1 MKRFYASA
9 AVIAASLTC
18 HGLPALAQTN
28 EVTIGISITTTGP
41 AAALGIP
48 ERNALDFVVKEIAG
62 VPLKVIVLDDGGDP
76 TNATTNARRF
86 VTESKA
92 DIMMG
97 SSTTPPSIA
106 ISNVANEAGIPHI
119 GLAPFPITP
128 ERAKWSVTMPQP
140 IPIMGKVLYEHMKAH
155 NVKTVGFI
163 GYSDSYG
170 DLWVNDFKG
179 QGVPMGM
186 SLVTEERFARPDTSV
201 AGQALKLV
209 AANPDA
215 ILIGASGTAAGLP
228 QTELRDRGYKGLI
241 YQTHGAASMD
251 FIRIAGKAAEG
262 VLMASGPVMDPE
274 DQPDS
279 ALTKK
284 PGLALNKAYEAKYGP
299 SSRSQFAGHSYDAF
313 LVLERIIPVAL
324 KKAKPG
330 TPEFREAL
338 RQALVSERDIAA
350 SQGVY
355 NFTEKDRYGL
365 DDRSRIL
372 LTVKDGK
379 YVLAKST
386 GANSARTGPST
397 GPVRFPTVRL
407 SNRS

>member
-1 MKRFYASA
+1 MQKAFLSAVALAAALALPGSGASA
-9 AVIAASLTC
+9 
-18 HGLPALAQTN
+18 QTSDI
-28 EVTIGISITTTGP
+28 TIGITISTTGP

-48 ERNALDFVVKEIAG
+48 ERNALEFVPKEIAG
-62 VPLKVIVLDDGGDP
+62 IPLKVIVLDDGGDP

-92 DIMMG
+92 DIIMG
-97 SSTTPPSIA
+97 SSTTPPTIA
-106 ISNVANEAGIPHI
+106 VSNVANEAGIPHI
-119 GLAPFPITP
+119 GLAPFPIT
-128 ERAKWSVTMPQP
+128 EARGKWSVDMPQP
-140 IPIMGKVLYEHMKAH
+140 VPIMGKVLYEHMKAH
-155 NVKTVGFI
+155 NIKTVGYI

-170 DLWVNDFKG
+170 DLWFNDFKN

-186 SLVTEERFARPDTSV
+186 TVVDEERFARPDTSV
-201 AGQALKLV
+201 TGQVLKLI

-215 ILIGASGTAAGLP
+215 ILVGASGTAAALP

-262 VLMASGPVMDPE
+262 VIMASGPVMSPE
-274 DQPDS
+274 TQPDT

-284 PGLALNKAYEAKYGP
+284 PGLALDTAYEAKYGP
-299 SSRSQFAGHSYDAF
+299 NSRSQFAGHSYDAF
-313 LVLERIIPVAL
+313 EVLKRVIPTAL
-324 KKAKPG
+324 KTAKPG
-330 TPEFREAL
+330 TPEFREAI
-338 RQALVSERDIAA
+338 RQAFLTEREIPA

-365 DDRSRIL
+365 DDRSRII

-379 YVLAKST
+379 YIP
-386 GANSARTGPST
+386 AN
-397 GPVRFPTVRL
+397 
-407 SNRS
+407 

>member
-1 MKRFYASA
+1 MSA
-9 AVIAASLTC
+9 AALAAVLALQGS
-18 HGLPALAQTN
+18 PALAQAN
-28 EVTIGISITTTGP
+28 EIVIGITVVTTGP

-48 ERNALDFVVKEIAG
+48 ERNSLEFVAKEIGG

-76 TNATTNARRF
+76 TAATTNARRF

-92 DIMMG
+92 DIIMG
-97 SSTTPPSIA
+97 SSTTPPTIA
-106 ISNVANEAGIPHI
+106 VSTVANEAGIPHF
-119 GLAPFPITP
+119 GLAPFPIN
-128 ERAKWSVTMPQP
+128 EARMKWSVAMPQP

-155 NVKTVGFI
+155 AIKTVGYI

-170 DLWVNDFKG
+170 DLWANDFKA
-179 QGVPMGM
+179 QAVPMGM
-186 SLVTEERFARPDTSV
+186 SLVDEERFARTDTSV
-201 AGQALKLV
+201 TGQVLKLV

-215 ILIGASGTAAGLP
+215 ILVGASGTAAGLP
-228 QTELRDRGYKGLI
+228 QTALRERGYKGLI

-251 FIRIAGKAAEG
+251 FIRIAGAAAEG

-299 SSRSQFAGHSYDAF
+299 NSRSQFAGHSYDAF
-313 LVLERIIPVAL
+313 LILERVIPVAL

-330 TPEFREAL
+330 TPEFREAI
-338 RQALVSERDIAA
+338 REALLTERDIAA

-379 YVLAKST
+379 YVLAK
-386 GANSARTGPST
+386 
-397 GPVRFPTVRL
+397 
-407 SNRS
+407 

>member
-1 MKRFYASA
+1 MKKNYLAAAAFAAGLALPGASA
-9 AVIAASLTC
+9 W
-18 HGLPALAQTN
+18 AQAN
-28 EVTIGISITTTGP
+28 EIVIGITIVTTGP

-48 ERNALDFVVKEIAG
+48 ERNSLEFVAKEIGG

-76 TNATTNARRF
+76 TTATTNARRF

-92 DIMMG
+92 DIIMG
-97 SSTTPPSIA
+97 SSTTPPTIA
-106 ISNVANEAGIPHI
+106 VSTVANEAGIPHF
-119 GLAPFPITP
+119 GLAPFPLN
-128 ERAKWSVTMPQP
+128 EARMKWSVSMPQP
-140 IPIMGKVLYEHMKAH
+140 IPIMGKVLYEHMKSHAI
-155 NVKTVGFI
+155 KTVGYI

-170 DLWVNDFKG
+170 DLWANDFKA
-179 QGVPMGM
+179 QAVPMGM
-186 SLVTEERFARPDTSV
+186 TLIDEERFARTDTSV
-201 AGQALKLV
+201 TGQVLKLV

-215 ILIGASGTAAGLP
+215 ILVGASGTAAGLP
-228 QTELRDRGYKGLI
+228 QSALRERGYKGLI

-251 FIRIAGKAAEG
+251 FIRIAGAAAEG

-284 PGLALNKAYEAKYGP
+284 PGLALNKAYEAKYGAN
-299 SSRSQFAGHSYDAF
+299 SRSQFAGHSYDAF
-313 LVLERIIPVAL
+313 LVLERVIPVAL

-330 TPEFREAL
+330 TPEFREAI
-338 RQALVSERDIAA
+338 RQALLTERDIAA

-379 YVLAKST
+379 YVLAK
-386 GANSARTGPST
+386 
-397 GPVRFPTVRL
+397 
-407 SNRS
+407 

>member
-1 MKRFYASA
+1 MRKVLVSA
-9 AVIAASLTC
+9 AVAAVIT
-18 HGLPALAQTN
+18 LPALAGPARAETN
-28 EVTIGISITTTGP
+28 EITVGITTTTTGP

-48 ERNALDFVVKEIAG
+48 ERNALEFVPKQIG
-62 VPLKVIVLDDGGDP
+62 GHPIKMIVLDDGGDP
-76 TNATTNARRF
+76 TAATTNARRF
-86 VTESKA
+86 ITESNA
-92 DIMMG
+92 DVIMG
-97 SSTTPPSIA
+97 SATTPPTVA
-106 ISNVANEAGIPHI
+106 VSNVANEAQVPHI

-140 IPIMGKVLYEHMKAH
+140 IPIMGKVLYEHMRKN
-155 NVKTVGFI
+155 NVKTVGYI

-170 DLWVNDFKG
+170 DLWFNDLKK
-179 QGVPMGM
+179 QGEGMG
-186 SLVTEERFARPDTSV
+186 LKIVDEERFARPDTSV
-201 AGQALKLV
+201 AGQVLKLV

-215 ILIGASGTAAGLP
+215 ILVGASGTAAALP
-228 QTELRDRGYKGLI
+228 QTSLRDRGYKGLI

-284 PGLALNKAYEAKYGP
+284 PGLELVQAYEAKYGP
-299 SSRSQFAGHSYDAF
+299 NSRSQFAGHSFDAF
-313 LVLERIIPVAL
+313 KVLERVIPVAL

-330 TPEFREAL
+330 TPEFRDAI
-338 RQALVSERDIAA
+338 RQALVTEKEIAA

-355 NFTEKDRYGL
+355 NFTDTDRYGL

-379 YVLAKST
+379 YVMVK
-386 GANSARTGPST
+386 
-397 GPVRFPTVRL
+397 
-407 SNRS
+407 

>member
-1 MKRFYASA
+1 MKKALLSA
-9 AVIAASLTC
+9 AAIAAALALPGS
-18 HGLPALAQTN
+18 PALAQTN
-28 EVTIGISITTTGP
+28 EIVVGISITTTGP

-48 ERNALDFVVKEIAG
+48 ERNSLDFVAKEIGG
-62 VPLKVIVLDDGGDP
+62 VPIKVIVLDDGGDP
-76 TNATTNARRF
+76 TTATTNTRRF

-92 DIMMG
+92 DIIMG
-97 SSTTPPSIA
+97 SSTTPSTVA
-106 ISNVANEAGIPHI
+106 VSTVANEAGIPHL
-119 GLAPFPITP
+119 GLAPFPIN
-128 ERAKWSVTMPQP
+128 EARIKWSVAMPQP

-155 NVKTVGFI
+155 AIKSVGYI

-170 DLWVNDFKG
+170 DLWVNDFKA
-179 QGVPMGM
+179 QAVPMGM
-186 SLVTEERFARPDTSV
+186 TMVDEERFARPDTSV
-201 AGQALKLV
+201 AGQVLKLV

-215 ILIGASGTAAGLP
+215 ILVGASGTAAALP
-228 QTELRDRGYKGLI
+228 QTALRERGYKGLI

-251 FIRIAGKAAEG
+251 FIRIAGAAAEG

-284 PGLALNKAYEAKYGP
+284 PGLALNKLYEAKYGAN
-299 SSRSQFAGHSYDAF
+299 SRSQFAGHSYDAF
-313 LVLERIIPVAL
+313 LVLERVIPVAL

-330 TPEFREAL
+330 TPEFREAI
-338 RQALVSERDIAA
+338 RQALLTERDIAA

-379 YVLAKST
+379 YVLAK
-386 GANSARTGPST
+386 
-397 GPVRFPTVRL
+397 
-407 SNRS
+407 

>member
-1 MKRFYASA
+1 MKRFYLSA
-9 AVIAASLTC
+9 AVVAAALALPA
-18 HGLPALAQTN
+18 LPALAQTS
-28 EVTIGISITTTGP
+28 EITIGISITTTGP
-41 AAALGIP
+41 GAALGIP
-48 ERNALDFVVKEIAG
+48 ERNALEFVPKEIAG

-76 TNATTNARRF
+76 TTATTNARRF

-92 DIMMG
+92 DIIMG
-97 SSTTPPSIA
+97 SSITPPTIA
-106 ISNVANEAGIPHI
+106 VSNVANEAGIPHI
-119 GLAPFPITP
+119 GLSPFPITP
-128 ERAKWSVTMPQP
+128 ERAKWSVSMPQP

-155 NVKTVGFI
+155 NVKTVGYI

-170 DLWVNDFKG
+170 DLWFNDFKS
-179 QGVPMGM
+179 QGVAMGM
-186 SLVTEERFARPDTSV
+186 TLADEERFARPDTSV
-201 AGQALKLV
+201 TGQVLKLV

-251 FIRIAGKAAEG
+251 FIRIAGAAAEG

-284 PGLALNKAYEAKYGP
+284 PGLALDTAYEAKYGAN
-299 SSRSQFAGHSYDAF
+299 SRSQFAGHSYDAF
-313 LVLERIIPVAL
+313 LVLERVVPAAL
-324 KKAKPG
+324 KTAKPG
-330 TPEFREAL
+330 TPEFREAI
-338 RQALVSERDIAA
+338 RQALMSEHDIAA

-379 YVLAKST
+379 YVLAK
-386 GANSARTGPST
+386 
-397 GPVRFPTVRL
+397 
-407 SNRS
+407 